1 MTPHADSESRID
13 GFLARLRAALRG
25 MPERE
30 IDDILREIRSHIAE
44 VSEAEGSDV
53 EKAIRSLGDP
63 VDLATT
69 YRAENLMVRAECSG
83 SPLVILQAL
92 RHASRTRAGRF
103 TATLLY
109 VFGYAAVIAFWRE
122 AVHRLFV
129 PARTALWYTPGS
141 AWPFT
146 FVSGGSVP
154 AGSTELLGWWLIP
167 AIIAAGWAV
176 KYAVDRV
183 AKWWL
188 RRYRRGSE
196 RGAPC

>member
-1 MTPHADSESRID
+1 MATHADSDSRID

-44 VSEAEGSDV
+44 LSETQGSDV
-53 EKAIRSLGDP
+53 EAAIRTLGDP
-63 VDLATT
+63 VDLAMT
-69 YRAENLMVRAECSG
+69 YRAENVMVQAECSG

-92 RHASRTRAGRF
+92 RHASRTRAGRT

-109 VFGYAAVIAFWRE
+109 VFGYATVISLWRE
-122 AVHRLFV
+122 AVHQLFT
-129 PARTALWYTPGS
+129 PARTGLWYTPGS

-146 FVSGGSVP
+146 FISDGSGP
-154 AGSTELLGWWLIP
+154 AGSTEILGWWLIP
-167 AIIAAGWAV
+167 AVIVTGWAV
-176 KYAVDRV
+176 KYAVDHV

-188 RRYRRGSE
+188 RRYRRSQPSS
-196 RGAPC
+196 AP